1 MEYKEVETDPEE
13 LDEGTFDFV
22 VALGSRLDNSEIKY
36 AIESGL
42 EELDEA
48 LCWRDG
54 IDGDK
59 YPYNHLQTDY
69 PILPLQKVE
78 LEVESKDRMV
88 VTLTYTPYE
97 DGRYV
102 TSDYV
107 NEGEHSIRTPH
118 WEITESERGGST
130 QEYLRIVQK
139 IYTLRC
145 PDED

>member
-1 MEYKEVETDPEE
+1 MEYKEVKTNPEE

-78 LEVESKDRMV
+78 LEVPCENAIV
-88 VTLTYTPYE
+88 VTLTYAPYE
-97 DGRYV
+97 DCEFAKNYGV
-102 TSDYV
+102 DK
-107 NEGEHSIRTPH
+107 EHELSTRH
-118 WEITESERGGST
+118 WDITEYKKAGET
-130 QEYLRIVQK
+130 QYEMRVVQK
-139 IYTLRC
+139 LYKLFWHEN
-145 PDED
+145 D